1 MVRKSRKN
9 PVDSTEKIKFKVYK
23 TAIYARLSAENHN
36 GEKIENQIEEIRNY
50 MKNRRI
56 FEFIDIYFD
65 NGYSGTNFQRPE
77 FEPLMEY
84 IRNQKV
90 DYIIV
95 RDLSRFAREHIGAE
109 DYLNN
114 IFSYKNEKFHKISER
129 QRKNMMVYRKIRIKI
144 LYSVVNVRRKF
155 PSAFSV
161 DIGILF
167 LIVNDAEMVSF
178 QVGKI

>member
-1 MVRKSRKN
+1 MARKSRKN

-50 MKNRRI
+50 MENRRI
-56 FEFIDIYFD
+56 FELIDIYFD

-77 FEPLMEY
+77 FEPFMEY

-90 DYIIV
+90 DCIIV

-114 IFSYKNEKFHKISER
+114 IFPFIGVRFIAINDGYDNLNIELQEHFMTAFKNLAHEYFARETSRKVSMAKIELQQQKFQKI
-129 QRKNMMVYRKIRIKI
+129 
-144 LYSVVNVRRKF
+144 
-155 PSAFSV
+155 
-161 DIGILF
+161 
-167 LIVNDAEMVSF
+167 
-178 QVGKI
+178 